1 MPAFGTLAHLSGPV
15 SCRVVLVPS
24 SGSYREG
31 GLLHWAW
38 CLGRW
43 PKDPPKTC
51 TYGVQAFMLSWIA
64 RLKPRI
70 SSSTWIWITAQY
82 NRSQVCHVHI
92 PKLHPWYAFIFYIF
106 TLVPTYCPHIVS
118 TRRIYGII
126 SMLVGISRCMICS
139 QMPAACSNAV
149 RLSQVRVPGPSTSS
163 SLVEVALMHLQ
174 GALDRHTAAFN

>member
-1 MPAFGTLAHLSGPV
+1 MPAFGTLAHLPGPV
-15 SCRVVLVPS
+15 CCRVVLVPS
-24 SGSYREG
+24 YGSYREA
-31 GLLHWAW
+31 GLLHWVW

-64 RLKPRI
+64 RLKLRTF
-70 SSSTWIWITAQY
+70 SSTWTWITAQY

-92 PKLHPWYAFIFYIF
+92 PKLHPWYAFIFIYIYSCARI
-106 TLVPTYCPHIVS
+106 LPTYCKHKANIWHHQHA
-118 TRRIYGII
+118 G
-126 SMLVGISRCMICS
+126 RCMICS

-163 SLVEVALMHLQ
+163 SLVEVALMHLR